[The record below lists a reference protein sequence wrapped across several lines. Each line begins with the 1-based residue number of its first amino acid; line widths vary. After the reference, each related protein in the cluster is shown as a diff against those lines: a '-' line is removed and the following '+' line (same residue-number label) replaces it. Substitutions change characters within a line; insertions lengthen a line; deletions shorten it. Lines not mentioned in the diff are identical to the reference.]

1 MFCLFCCSFSEG
13 WKCFFTPHLHM
24 KHKHDKIQPPG
35 PQCRV
40 MADWEAV
47 SQWPLTSGTGAGQA
61 SWWWHGAVRE
71 CHTNISAST
80 SPVFC
85 IRVSP
90 MWIFVHVLVTLKYK
104 AKSKWWKEKG
114 RTNRASKSRSLMM
127 LRILVLNWMLSMY
140 YWTSKLIDWL
150 RLQALS
156 HLREISVDENE
167 SLDLPSPVNGLFYC
181 SNPALRLRW

>member
-1 MFCLFCCSFSEG
+1 
-13 WKCFFTPHLHM
+13 
-24 KHKHDKIQPPG
+24 
-35 PQCRV
+35 

-47 SQWPLTSGTGAGQA
+47 SQWPLTSGGRRARHHDGDT
-61 SWWWHGAVRE
+61 VR
-71 CHTNISAST
+71 CGSITLT
-80 SPVFC
+80 SPQALLLCSVTC

-114 RTNRASKSRSLMM
+114 RTNRASKSRSLIM
-127 LRILVLNWMLSMY
+127 LRNLVLNWMLSMY

-150 RLQALS
+150 RLQALSHCNS